1 VTDVQAQCCQRTIR
15 MHTTTAAAAAAATT
29 NSIYCYPMCLMF
41 AAAVMYRTDND
52 GFIAIDDLEMIVG
65 GDHTSEEVK
74 EAIRHFDK
82 VLHCYYSWSLQLSTG
97 ICICTHLQ
105 SSCATRVSS

>member
-1 VTDVQAQCCQRTIR
+1 
-15 MHTTTAAAAAAATT
+15 MHTTTATAAT
-29 NSIYCYPMCLMF
+29 NNIYCYPICLMF

-82 VLHCYYSWSLQLSTG
+82 CNTGSLLCSTSQSAALQYYLLESFNDEL
-97 ICICTHLQ
+97 
-105 SSCATRVSS
+105 